1 MTMTERL
8 LEATKEIWAGYN
20 EKPFV
25 KGIADGSLDH
35 DKFKYYMIQD
45 YLYLIDYTKVFSI
58 GAAKSTDLAF
68 MRLFAGYT
76 HSILDGEMDIHRAY
90 MERLGIT
97 REEAEQTPVALD
109 NLSYTSYMLRIAYEG
124 GTPEAAAAI
133 LSCALSYEWI
143 AKKIAADR
151 PDADKHPFYGEWIR
165 GYASES
171 YHKENEVLVEW
182 MNRLAEDLS
191 EKQKKHLVDIFV
203 ACSRYEAAVWDMAWE
218 MRR

>member
-76 HSILDGEMDIHRAY
+76 H
-90 MERLGIT
+90 
-97 REEAEQTPVALD
+97 
-109 NLSYTSYMLRIAYEG
+109 
-124 GTPEAAAAI
+124 
-133 LSCALSYEWI
+133 
-143 AKKIAADR
+143 
-151 PDADKHPFYGEWIR
+151 
-165 GYASES
+165 
-171 YHKENEVLVEW
+171 
-182 MNRLAEDLS
+182 
-191 EKQKKHLVDIFV
+191 
-203 ACSRYEAAVWDMAWE
+203 
-218 MRR
+218 

>member
-76 HSILDGEMDIHRAY
+76 
-90 MERLGIT
+90 T
-97 REEAEQTPVALD
+97 RFW
-109 NLSYTSYMLRIAYEG
+109 MGR
-124 GTPEAAAAI
+124 
-133 LSCALSYEWI
+133 WI
-143 AKKIAADR
+143 
-151 PDADKHPFYGEWIR
+151 FT
-165 GYASES
+165 
-171 YHKENEVLVEW
+171 VLTW
-182 MNRLAEDLS
+182 N
-191 EKQKKHLVDIFV
+191 
-203 ACSRYEAAVWDMAWE
+203 VWG
-218 MRR
+218 

>member
-1 MTMTERL
+1 
-8 LEATKEIWAGYN
+8 
-20 EKPFV
+20 
-25 KGIADGSLDH
+25 
-35 DKFKYYMIQD
+35 
-45 YLYLIDYTKVFSI
+45 
-58 GAAKSTDLAF
+58 
-68 MRLFAGYT
+68 
-76 HSILDGEMDIHRAY
+76 
-90 MERLGIT
+90 
-97 REEAEQTPVALD
+97 
-109 NLSYTSYMLRIAYEG
+109 MLRIAYEG
-124 GTPEAAAAI
+124 GAPEAAAAI

-182 MNRLAEDLS
+182 MNRLAEELS

-203 ACSRYEAAVWDMAWE
+203 ACSRYEAAFWDMAWE

>member
-124 GTPEAAAAI
+124 ARRRRQQRYCPAPSAMNGLRRKSQQT
-133 LSCALSYEWI
+133 
-143 AKKIAADR
+143 DR
-151 PDADKHPFYGEWIR
+151 MPTNIHFM
-165 GYASES
+165 ES
-171 YHKENEVLVEW
+171 GSGDTLPSLTTRKMKSL
-182 MNRLAEDLS
+182 
-191 EKQKKHLVDIFV
+191 
-203 ACSRYEAAVWDMAWE
+203 
-218 MRR
+218 

>member
-97 REEAEQTPVALD
+97 REEA
-109 NLSYTSYMLRIAYEG
+109 
-124 GTPEAAAAI
+124 
-133 LSCALSYEWI
+133 
-143 AKKIAADR
+143 
-151 PDADKHPFYGEWIR
+151 DAGR
-165 GYASES
+165 SG
-171 YHKENEVLVEW
+171 
-182 MNRLAEDLS
+182 
-191 EKQKKHLVDIFV
+191 
-203 ACSRYEAAVWDMAWE
+203 
-218 MRR
+218 

>member
-1 MTMTERL
+1 
-8 LEATKEIWAGYN
+8 
-20 EKPFV
+20 
-25 KGIADGSLDH
+25 
-35 DKFKYYMIQD
+35 
-45 YLYLIDYTKVFSI
+45 
-58 GAAKSTDLAF
+58 

-124 GTPEAAAAI
+124 GAPEAAAAI

-171 YHKENEVLVEW
+171 YHKENEVLVE
-182 MNRLAEDLS
+182 
-191 EKQKKHLVDIFV
+191 
-203 ACSRYEAAVWDMAWE
+203 
-218 MRR
+218 